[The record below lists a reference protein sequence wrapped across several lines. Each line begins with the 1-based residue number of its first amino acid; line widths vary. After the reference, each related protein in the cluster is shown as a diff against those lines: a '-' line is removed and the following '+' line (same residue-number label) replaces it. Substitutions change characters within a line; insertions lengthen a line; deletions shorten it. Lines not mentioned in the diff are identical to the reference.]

1 MPTEQKRPKQKE
13 LIEREHPAAR
23 ASRCIRCGRALTNP
37 TSIRRGMGPV
47 CFRKTSGALGSVG
60 AGGNGYS
67 DRYLDVDLEEGGL
80 IMNRP
85 EGDEAG
91 KPPVETN
98 VPHLV
103 EQHSPSGFEFG
114 YEGSGPSDLALNATM
129 IVLNRVADQK
139 EIRLEGSVD
148 LVSGSVSRLVWREH
162 QEFKSRFVGPCPEEG
177 DRVPWNRLREWAEGK
192 LPPRDE
198 QG

>member
-1 MPTEQKRPKQKE
+1 MPTKQKRPKQKE

-23 ASRCIRCGRALTNP
+23 AHRCIRCGRPLTNP
-37 TSIRRGMGPV
+37 KSIRRGMGPV
-47 CFRKTSGALGSVG
+47 CFRKTGGAVGSAG
-60 AGGNGYS
+60 AGGSGYS

-85 EGDEAG
+85 DTEEDG

-129 IVLNRVADQK
+129 IVLNRVADEK
-139 EIRLEGSVD
+139 EIQLEGSVE
-148 LVSGSVSRLVWREH
+148 LQSGSVSRLVWR
-162 QEFKSRFVGPCPEEG
+162 QYQDFKERFVAPCPREG
-177 DRVPWNRLREWAEGK
+177 ARVPWEKLKEWALGK
-192 LPPRDE
+192 LASED
-198 QG
+198 